1 MQEDLRLRRLRRLRR
16 RHRLRRRRRLRRLR
30 RLRRRRRR
38 CRRRRRLHVLTFM
51 YQEGLTL
58 TDVAAAAGKVEGVP
72 FQTID
77 VER

>member
-1 MQEDLRLRRLRRLRR
+1 MTKLRLDLGPETNI
-16 RHRLRRRRRLRRLR
+16 
-30 RLRRRRRR
+30 R
-38 CRRRRRLHVLTFM
+38 CRRHHRRRLHVLTFT

-72 FQTID
+72 FQTIE